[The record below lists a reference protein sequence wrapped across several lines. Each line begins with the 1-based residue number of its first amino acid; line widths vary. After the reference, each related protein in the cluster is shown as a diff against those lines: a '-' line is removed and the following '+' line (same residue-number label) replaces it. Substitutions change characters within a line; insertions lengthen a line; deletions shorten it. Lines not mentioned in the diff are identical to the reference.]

1 MCTILLRR
9 PRAVDKRLFFLL
21 NMAQR
26 KLFNH
31 VDKACEQTFDA
42 SVTQLAALLYVVKH
56 SGCLQKDVV
65 KALSLNKS
73 AVTGL
78 IARMEKNE
86 LLERSVSEE
95 DARAIKL
102 YPMPEGVKKALALM
116 PFIDEMNTL
125 FTDEF
130 SDEEMETVFK
140 FLNFIIKRF

>member
-1 MCTILLRR
+1 M
-9 PRAVDKRLFFLL
+9 DKRLFFLL

-31 VDKACEQTFDA
+31 VDKACEQTFDT
-42 SVTQLAALLYVVKH
+42 SVTQLAALLYIVKH
-56 SGCLQKDVV
+56 AGCLQKNVA

-78 IARMEKNE
+78 IVRMEKNT
-86 LLERSVSEE
+86 LLERVVSEE

-102 YPMPEGVKKALALM
+102 YPTPNGVQKTLDLM
-116 PFIDEMNTL
+116 PFIDQLNGV